1 MKMEKK
7 WVGDFLKQKKKH
19 NNTQESGKMSKFYNP
34 RDYDTIGFGK
44 NRRHVLISDEENRK
58 RAAASK
64 KKQNKH
70 KKMKHANED
79 FWKVW
84 EKENESKY

>member
-1 MKMEKK
+1 MQ
-7 WVGDFLKQKKKH
+7 G
-19 NNTQESGKMSKFYNP
+19 SIKMSKFYNP
-34 RDYDTIGFGK
+34 RDYDTIGFGG
-44 NRRHVLISDEENRK
+44 NRRHVLISDEEKRK

-84 EKENESKY
+84 EDENK